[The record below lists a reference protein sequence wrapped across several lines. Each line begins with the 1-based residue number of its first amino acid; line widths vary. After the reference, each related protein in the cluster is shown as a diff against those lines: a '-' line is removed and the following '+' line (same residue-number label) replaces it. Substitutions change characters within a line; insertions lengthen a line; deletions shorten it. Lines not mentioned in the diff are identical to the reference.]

1 MTKEFPGVRALDGV
15 DFSLRAGEVHTLMG
29 ENGAGK
35 SPLIKVITGVYS
47 RDAGAIHLGEQPIRP
62 RSTLDAQRLG
72 ISTVYQ
78 EVNLVPTLSVAENIS
93 LGREPT
99 RFGNI
104 DWKAV
109 RAGAIKALERLDVRL
124 DVNQL
129 LSSYSIAIQ
138 QMVAIARAVEI
149 DAKVLILDEPT
160 SSLDADEVKR
170 LFNVIRKLKAE
181 GLGIIFVSHFLD
193 QVFEI
198 SDRITVLR
206 NGKLVGAYQASEL
219 SRLQLISKMIGKD
232 EAAVEQMN
240 VHAARTSPPAEGEPF
255 LVASGIGRTNSVG
268 PLDIE
273 VRKGEIVGLGG
284 LLGSGRTEIARLL
297 FGVDKPDQG
306 SIKIKGNTERIGSP
320 RKAIRL
326 GLGFLPE
333 DRKLEGIIPSLSIR
347 ENIILALQANR
358 GWLRLLPMAQ
368 QRELAQRYIKALKIA
383 TPDAEKPIGELSG
396 GNQQKVL
403 IGRWLASQPELLIL
417 DEPTRGI
424 DVGAK
429 AEIEGLVLQLC
440 EDGMAIVFISS
451 ELEEVLRDSQR
462 VIVMRDRQKVGE
474 LSGNQLTS
482 NVLMSTIAGSTHAE

>member
-1 MTKEFPGVRALDGV
+1 MRALDGV
-15 DFSLRAGEVHTLMG
+15 DFSLRSGEVHTLMG

-35 SPLIKVITGVYS
+35 STLIKVITGVYS
-47 RDAGAIHLGEQPIRP
+47 RDSGSIQLGGQPIHP
-62 RSTLDAQRLG
+62 KSTLDAQRLG

-78 EVNLVPTLSVAENIS
+78 EVNLVPTLTVAENIF

-104 DWKAV
+104 DWKSV
-109 RAGAIKALERLDVRL
+109 RRGAINALQRLDVQI
-124 DVNQL
+124 DVNDV

-170 LFNVIRKLKAE
+170 LFSVIQKLKSE
-181 GLGIIFVSHFLD
+181 GLGIVFVSHFLD

-198 SDRITVLR
+198 SDRLTILR
-206 NGKLVGAYQASEL
+206 NGKLVGSYQASQL

-240 VHAARTSPPAEGEPF
+240 VHSAKTSSPPSGEPF
-255 LVASGIGRTNSVG
+255 LVARGIGRANSVG
-268 PLDIE
+268 PLDLE
-273 VRKGEIVGLGG
+273 VRKGEILGLGG
-284 LLGSGRTEIARLL
+284 LLGSGRTEVARLL

-306 SIKIKGNTERIGSP
+306 SLKIKGATEKIVSP

-347 ENIILALQANR
+347 ENIMLALQANR
-358 GWLRLLPMAQ
+358 GWFRLLPMTQ
-368 QRELAQRYIKALKIA
+368 QQEMAERYIKALKIA
-383 TPDAEKPIGELSG
+383 TPHAEKPIGELSG

-451 ELEEVLRDSQR
+451 ELEEVLRDSNR
-462 VIVMRDRQKVGE
+462 VLVMRDRQKVGE
-474 LSGNQLTS
+474 LYGDQLTS
-482 NVLMSTIAGSTHAE
+482 SDLMSTIAGGTHAE

>member
-1 MTKEFPGVRALDGV
+1 MRALDGV
-15 DFSLRAGEVHTLMG
+15 DFSLRSGEVHTLMG

-35 SPLIKVITGVYS
+35 STLIKVITGVYS
-47 RDAGAIHLGEQPIRP
+47 RDSGSIQLGGQPIHP
-62 RSTLDAQRLG
+62 KSTLDAQRLG

-78 EVNLVPTLSVAENIS
+78 EVNLVPTLTVAENIF

-104 DWKAV
+104 DWKSV
-109 RAGAIKALERLDVRL
+109 RRGAINALQRLDVHI
-124 DVNQL
+124 DVNDV

-170 LFNVIRKLKAE
+170 LFSVIQKLKSE
-181 GLGIIFVSHFLD
+181 GLGIVFVSHFLD

-198 SDRITVLR
+198 SDRITILR
-206 NGKLVGAYQASEL
+206 NGKLVGSYQASQL

-240 VHAARTSPPAEGEPF
+240 VHSAKTSSPPSGEPF
-255 LVASGIGRTNSVG
+255 LVARGIGRANSVG
-268 PLDIE
+268 PLDLE
-273 VRKGEIVGLGG
+273 VRKGEILGLGG
-284 LLGSGRTEIARLL
+284 LLGSGRTEVARLL

-306 SIKIKGNTERIGSP
+306 SLKIKGATEKIVSP

-347 ENIILALQANR
+347 ENIMLALQANR
-358 GWLRLLPMAQ
+358 GWFRLLPMTQ
-368 QRELAQRYIKALKIA
+368 QQEMAERYIKALKIA
-383 TPDAEKPIGELSG
+383 TPHAEKPIGELSG

-451 ELEEVLRDSQR
+451 ELEEVLRDSNR
-462 VIVMRDRQKVGE
+462 VLVMRDRQKVGE
-474 LSGNQLTS
+474 LYGDQLTS
-482 NVLMSTIAGSTHAE
+482 SDLMSTIAGGTHAE

>member
-1 MTKEFPGVRALDGV
+1 MRALDGV
-15 DFSLRAGEVHTLMG
+15 DFSLRSGEVHTLMG

-35 SPLIKVITGVYS
+35 STLIKVITGVYS
-47 RDAGAIHLGEQPIRP
+47 RDSGSIQLGGQPVHP
-62 RSTLDAQRLG
+62 KSTLDAQRLG

-78 EVNLVPTLSVAENIS
+78 EVNLVPTLTVAENIF

-104 DWKAV
+104 DWKSV
-109 RAGAIKALERLDVRL
+109 RRGAINALQRLDVQI
-124 DVNQL
+124 DVNDV

-170 LFNVIRKLKAE
+170 LFSVIQKLKSE
-181 GLGIIFVSHFLD
+181 GLGIVFVSHFLD

-198 SDRITVLR
+198 SDRLTILR
-206 NGKLVGAYQASEL
+206 NGKLVGSYQASQL

-240 VHAARTSPPAEGEPF
+240 VHSAKTSSPPSGEPF
-255 LVASGIGRTNSVG
+255 LVARGIGRANSVG
-268 PLDIE
+268 PLDLE
-273 VRKGEIVGLGG
+273 VRKGEILGLGG
-284 LLGSGRTEIARLL
+284 LLGSGRTEVARLL

-306 SIKIKGNTERIGSP
+306 SLKIKGATEKIVSP

-347 ENIILALQANR
+347 ENIMLALQANR
-358 GWLRLLPMAQ
+358 GWFRLLPMTQ
-368 QRELAQRYIKALKIA
+368 QQEMAERYIKALKIA
-383 TPDAEKPIGELSG
+383 TPHAEKPIGELSG

-451 ELEEVLRDSQR
+451 ELEEVLRDSNR
-462 VIVMRDRQKVGE
+462 VLVMRDRQKVGE
-474 LSGNQLTS
+474 LYGDQLTS
-482 NVLMSTIAGSTHAE
+482 SDLMSTIAGGTHAE

>member
-1 MTKEFPGVRALDGV
+1 MRALDGV
-15 DFSLRAGEVHTLMG
+15 DFSLRSGEVHTLMG

-35 SPLIKVITGVYS
+35 STLIKVITGVYS
-47 RDAGAIHLGEQPIRP
+47 RDSGSIQLGGQPIHP
-62 RSTLDAQRLG
+62 KSTLDAQRLG

-78 EVNLVPTLSVAENIS
+78 EVNLVPTLSVAENIF

-104 DWKAV
+104 DWKSV
-109 RAGAIKALERLDVRL
+109 RRGAINALQRLDVHI
-124 DVNQL
+124 DVNDV

-170 LFNVIRKLKAE
+170 LFSVIQKLKSE
-181 GLGIIFVSHFLD
+181 GLGIVFVSHFLD

-198 SDRITVLR
+198 SDRITILR
-206 NGKLVGAYQASEL
+206 NGKLVGSYQASQL

-240 VHAARTSPPAEGEPF
+240 VHSAKTSSPPSGEPF
-255 LVASGIGRTNSVG
+255 LVARGIGRANSVG
-268 PLDIE
+268 PLDLE
-273 VRKGEIVGLGG
+273 VRKGEILGLGG
-284 LLGSGRTEIARLL
+284 LLGSGRTEVARLL

-306 SIKIKGNTERIGSP
+306 SLKIKGATEKIVSP

-347 ENIILALQANR
+347 ENIMLALQANR
-358 GWLRLLPMAQ
+358 GWFRLLPMTQ
-368 QRELAQRYIKALKIA
+368 QQEMAERYIKALKIA
-383 TPDAEKPIGELSG
+383 TPHAEKPIGELSG

-451 ELEEVLRDSQR
+451 ELEEVLRDSNR
-462 VIVMRDRQKVGE
+462 VLVMRDRQKVGE
-474 LSGNQLTS
+474 LYGDQLTS
-482 NVLMSTIAGSTHAE
+482 SDLMSTIAGGTHAE

>member
-1 MTKEFPGVRALDGV
+1 MRALDGV
-15 DFSLRAGEVHTLMG
+15 DFSLRSGEVHTLMG

-35 SPLIKVITGVYS
+35 STLIKVITGVYS
-47 RDAGAIHLGEQPIRP
+47 RDSGSIQLGGQPVHP
-62 RSTLDAQRLG
+62 KSTLDAQRLG

-78 EVNLVPTLSVAENIS
+78 EVNLVPTLSVAENIF

-104 DWKAV
+104 DWKSV
-109 RAGAIKALERLDVRL
+109 RRGAINALQRLDVHI
-124 DVNQL
+124 DVNDV

-170 LFNVIRKLKAE
+170 LFSVIQKLKSE
-181 GLGIIFVSHFLD
+181 GLGIVFVSHFLD

-198 SDRITVLR
+198 SDRITILR
-206 NGKLVGAYQASEL
+206 NGKLVGSYQASQL

-240 VHAARTSPPAEGEPF
+240 VHSAKTSSPPSGEPF
-255 LVASGIGRTNSVG
+255 LVARGIGRANSVG
-268 PLDIE
+268 PLDLE
-273 VRKGEIVGLGG
+273 VRKGEILGLGG
-284 LLGSGRTEIARLL
+284 LLGSGRTEVARLL

-306 SIKIKGNTERIGSP
+306 SLKIKGATEKIVSP

-347 ENIILALQANR
+347 ENIMLALQANR
-358 GWLRLLPMAQ
+358 GWFRLLPMTQ
-368 QRELAQRYIKALKIA
+368 QQEMAERYIKALKIA
-383 TPDAEKPIGELSG
+383 TPHAEKPIGELSG

-451 ELEEVLRDSQR
+451 ELEEVLRDSNR
-462 VIVMRDRQKVGE
+462 VLVMRDRQKVGE
-474 LSGNQLTS
+474 LYGDQLTS
-482 NVLMSTIAGSTHAE
+482 SDLMSTIAGGTHAE